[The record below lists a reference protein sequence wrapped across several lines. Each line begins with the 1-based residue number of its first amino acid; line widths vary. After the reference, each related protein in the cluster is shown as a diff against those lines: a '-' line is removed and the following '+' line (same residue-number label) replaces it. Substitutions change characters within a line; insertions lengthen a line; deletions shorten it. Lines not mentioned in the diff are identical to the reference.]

1 MAFIKVGDTVIN
13 TDHIVAVELDRIS
26 IGGKCCVVISVAANS
41 SLFKRKPREF
51 WFDGDAAAK
60 LRDYFENPENVTE
73 LLPSSSPRS
82 QARERIRQGQRIRHR
97 RSLAQVEDTIY
108 EDECSEN
115 GWEDDEG
122 LDPFDEP
129 PPRPNIGRRPWK
141 PQPPD
146 PLSTAASV
154 ESFNPPIP

>member
-1 MAFIKVGDTVIN
+1 MAFLKVSDTVIN

-41 SLFKRKPREF
+41 GLFKRKPREF

-60 LRDYFENPENVTE
+60 LRDYFENPDNVTE
-73 LLPSSSPRS
+73 LSPSSSPRS
-82 QARERIRQGQRIRHR
+82 QARERIRQRQRIRHR
-97 RSLAQVEDTIY
+97 RSLTQPEDAIY
-108 EDECSEN
+108 EDEYSEN
-115 GWEDDEG
+115 VWDDEWP
-122 LDPFDEP
+122 DSPDQP

>member
-13 TDHIVAVELDRIS
+13 TDHIVAVELDRSS
-26 IGGKCCVVISVAANS
+26 IGGKCCVVISVATKS
-41 SLFKRKPREF
+41 GLFKRKPREF
-51 WFDGDAAAK
+51 WFDGDAAGK
-60 LRDYFENPENVTE
+60 LRDYFENPNNVTE

-82 QARERIRQGQRIRHR
+82 QARERIRQRQPIRHR
-97 RSLAQVEDTIY
+97 RSLTQLEDAICDR
-108 EDECSEN
+108 ESDV
-115 GWEDDEG
+115 WDDEWP
-122 LDPFDEP
+122 DSPNEP

-154 ESFNPPIP
+154 ELFNPPIP

>member
-1 MAFIKVGDTVIN
+1 MAFLKVGDTVIN

-26 IGGKCCVVISVAANS
+26 IGGKCCVVISLAANS
-41 SLFKRKPREF
+41 GLFKRKPREF
-51 WFDGDAAAK
+51 WFDGEAAAK
-60 LRDYFENPENVTE
+60 LRDYFENPDNVTQ
-73 LLPSSSPRS
+73 LMPSSSPRS
-82 QARERIRQGQRIRHR
+82 QARERIRQRQRIRHR
-97 RSLAQVEDTIY
+97 RSHTQPEDAIY

-115 GWEDDEG
+115 VWDDEG
-122 LDPFDEP
+122 SDSPDEP

-141 PQPPD
+141 PQPPA

>member
-1 MAFIKVGDTVIN
+1 MAFLKVGNTVIN

-41 SLFKRKPREF
+41 GLFKRKPREF
-51 WFDGDAAAK
+51 WFDGDAARL
-60 LRDYFENPENVTE
+60 LRDYFENPDNVTQ
-73 LLPSSSPRS
+73 LMPSSSLRL
-82 QARERIRQGQRIRHR
+82 QAGERIRQRQHTRHR
-97 RSLAQVEDTIY
+97 RSLTQAEDTIY

-141 PQPPD
+141 PQPPA

-154 ESFNPPIP
+154 ELFNPPIP

>member
-1 MAFIKVGDTVIN
+1 MAFLKVGDTVIN

-41 SLFKRKPREF
+41 GLFNRKPREF
-51 WFDGDAAAK
+51 WFDGEAAAK
-60 LRDYFENPENVTE
+60 LRDYFEDPDNVTQ

-82 QARERIRQGQRIRHR
+82 QARERIRQRQRIRHG
-97 RSLAQVEDTIY
+97 RSLAQLEDAIC
-108 EDECSEN
+108 EHELDV
-115 GWEDDEG
+115 WDDEWP
-122 LDPFDEP
+122 DSPDEP

>member
-26 IGGKCCVVISVAANS
+26 IGGKCCVVISVAAKGG
-41 SLFKRKPREF
+41 LFKRKPREF
-51 WFDGDAAAK
+51 WFDGDAARS
-60 LRDYFENPENVTE
+60 LRDYFENSDNVTQ

-82 QARERIRQGQRIRHR
+82 QARERIRQRQRIRHG
-97 RSLAQVEDTIY
+97 RSLTQPEDAIY

-115 GWEDDEG
+115 VWDDEWS
-122 LDPFDEP
+122 DPPDEP

-141 PQPPD
+141 PQPPA